1 MNKDITIFKN
11 SKSIINDLFLIF
23 NDIKINASDKKIL
36 YPYLQTKL
44 KNIYKKIIKKKK
56 IFKKMDD
63 HFLILLNNYIESLN
77 TSKKQYGGLKL
88 NINDRTLIDY
98 IIFDQKKNDNIDKN
112 IIIFL
117 KECIKNLKE
126 LKKYNS
132 NDYLHDSKNKK
143 IDNELLIYINTLLKI
158 YHYYD
163 ENNNDNNHKN
173 NFLKFEYNYLNK
185 LIINYLK
192 SYKIDKNIDIERLIQ
207 SFSKISSNSNYNP
220 IIYLKLCI
228 TFFSSKIL
236 DSDKFIKKMI
246 FLVIIIYG
254 IILLE
259 YYFTK
264 INNKNSIFLFY
275 FLIFYLLLFFSII
288 K

>member
-1 MNKDITIFKN
+1 MNKDITILKN

-23 NDIKINASDKKIL
+23 SNIKINASDKKIL
-36 YPYLQTKL
+36 YPYLQIKL
-44 KNIYKKIIKKKK
+44 KNIYKKINKKKK

-77 TSKKQYGGLKL
+77 NSKKQSGGLKL

-98 IIFDQKKNDNIDKN
+98 ISFNKNKNDNIDKN

-117 KECIKNLKE
+117 KKCI
-126 LKKYNS
+126 KKYNS
-132 NDYLHDSKNKK
+132 NDYLLDSKNKK
-143 IDNELLIYINTLLKI
+143 IDNELLIYVNTLLKI
-158 YHYYD
+158 YPYYD
-163 ENNNDNNHKN
+163 ENNNKNNKN
-173 NFLKFEYNYLNK
+173 NFLEFQYKYLNK

-207 SFSKISSNSNYNP
+207 SFSKISSNSNYNV
-220 IIYLKLCI
+220 IIYLKLCL

-236 DSDKFIKKMI
+236 DSEKFIKKMI
-246 FLVIIIYG
+246 FLIIIIYC

-259 YYFTK
+259 YYFNK
-264 INNKNSIFLFY
+264 INSKNSIFLFY
-275 FLIFYLLLFFSII
+275 FLIFYLILLKINL
-288 K
+288 

>member
-23 NDIKINASDKKIL
+23 SNIKINASDKKIL
-36 YPYLQTKL
+36 YPFLQIKL

-56 IFKKMDD
+56 IFKKIDD
-63 HFLILLNNYIESLN
+63 HFFILLNNSIESLY
-77 TSKKQYGGLKL
+77 TLKKQHGGLKL

-98 IIFDQKKNDNIDKN
+98 ISFNQKKNDNIYKN

-117 KECIKNLKE
+117 KKCI
-126 LKKYNS
+126 KKYNS

-143 IDNELLIYINTLLKI
+143 IDNELVIYINTLLKI
-158 YHYYD
+158 YPYYD
-163 ENNNDNNHKN
+163 ENNNKNNKN
-173 NFLKFEYNYLNK
+173 NFLEFEYKYLNK

-192 SYKIDKNIDIERLIQ
+192 SYKIDKNIDIERLIK
-207 SFSKISSNSNYNP
+207 SFSKISSNSNYSP
-220 IIYLKLCI
+220 VIYLKLCF

-236 DSDKFIKKMI
+236 DNDKFIKKMI
-246 FLVIIIYG
+246 FLIIIIYG

-259 YYFTK
+259 YYFSK
-264 INNKNSIFLFY
+264 INSEDSIFLFY
-275 FLIFYLLLFFSII
+275 LLIFYMII
-288 K
+288 IENL

>member
-1 MNKDITIFKN
+1 MNKDIIIFKN
-11 SKSIINDLFLIF
+11 SKSIINDLVLIF
-23 NDIKINASDKKIL
+23 SNIKINAFDKKIL

-56 IFKKMDD
+56 IFKKIDD
-63 HFLILLNNYIESLN
+63 NFMILLNNYIESLVN
-77 TSKKQYGGLKL
+77 SKKQYGGLKL

-112 IIIFL
+112 VIIFL
-117 KECIKNLKE
+117 KECIK
-126 LKKYNS
+126 KYDS
-132 NDYLHDSKNKK
+132 NDYHLSDSKNKK
-143 IDNELLIYINTLLKI
+143 IDNELVIYINTLLKI
-158 YHYYD
+158 YNYD
-163 ENNNDNNHKN
+163 ENN
-173 NFLKFEYNYLNK
+173 FLNFEYKYLNN
-185 LIINYLK
+185 LIINYFK
-192 SYKIDKNIDIERLIQ
+192 SYKIETNIDIERLIK

-220 IIYLKLCI
+220 VIYLKLCF

-246 FLVIIIYG
+246 FLIIIIYG

-264 INNKNSIFLFY
+264 INNENTIVLFY
-275 FLIFYLLLFFSII
+275 SLIFYLILLEKNFISL
-288 K
+288 

>member
-11 SKSIINDLFLIF
+11 SKNIINDLFLIF
-23 NDIKINASDKKIL
+23 NDVKINASDKKIL

-63 HFLILLNNYIESLN
+63 HFLILLNNYIESLY

-88 NINDRTLIDY
+88 DINDRTLIDY
-98 IIFDQKKNDNIDKN
+98 ISFNQKKNDNIDKN

-117 KECIKNLKE
+117 KECIK
-126 LKKYNS
+126 KYDS
-132 NDYLHDSKNKK
+132 NDYLYDSKN
-143 IDNELLIYINTLLKI
+143 IDNELVIYINTLLKI
-158 YHYYD
+158 YHYYN
-163 ENNNDNNHKN
+163 ENNNDKNNKN
-173 NFLKFEYNYLNK
+173 NFLNFEYKYLNN
-185 LIINYLK
+185 LIINYFK

-207 SFSKISSNSNYNP
+207 SFLKISSNHNP
-220 IIYLKLCI
+220 VIYLKLCF

-246 FLVIIIYG
+246 FLIIIIYG

-259 YYFTK
+259 YYFGK
-264 INNKNSIFLFY
+264 INNENSIFLLY
-275 FLIFYLLLFFSII
+275 LLIFYLILLH
-288 K
+288 KTL

>member
-1 MNKDITIFKN
+1 MNKDINIFKN

-36 YPYLQTKL
+36 YPFLQSKL
-44 KNIYKKIIKKKK
+44 KNIYKKINKKKK
-56 IFKKMDD
+56 IFKKVDD
-63 HFLILLNNYIESLN
+63 HFLILFNNYIESLHS
-77 TSKKQYGGLKL
+77 SKKQYGGLKL
-88 NINDRTLIDY
+88 DINDRTLIDY
-98 IIFDQKKNDNIDKN
+98 IIFNQKKNDNIDKN

-185 LIINYLK
+185 LMLNYLK
-192 SYKIDKNIDIERLIQ
+192 TYKIDKNINIERLINN
-207 SFSKISSNSNYNP
+207 FLNISINSNYNLF
-220 IIYLKLCI
+220 IYLKLCI

-236 DSDKFIKKMI
+236 DSDKFIKKII
-246 FLVIIIYG
+246 FLIIIIYG

-264 INNKNSIFLFY
+264 INNENSIFLFY
-275 FLIFYLLLFFSII
+275 FLIFYITII
-288 K
+288 ENIK

>member
-23 NDIKINASDKKIL
+23 SNIKINSYDKKIL

-56 IFKKMDD
+56 IFKKIDD
-63 HFLILLNNYIESLN
+63 NFMILLNNYIESLVN
-77 TSKKQYGGLKL
+77 SKKQYGGLKL

-117 KECIKNLKE
+117 KECIK
-126 LKKYNS
+126 KYDS
-132 NDYLHDSKNKK
+132 NDYHLSDSKNKK
-143 IDNELLIYINTLLKI
+143 IDNELVIYINTLLKI
-158 YHYYD
+158 YNYD
-163 ENNNDNNHKN
+163 KN
-173 NFLKFEYNYLNK
+173 NFLNFEYKYLNN
-185 LIINYLK
+185 LIINYFK
-192 SYKIDKNIDIERLIQ
+192 SYKIEKNIDIERLIK

-220 IIYLKLCI
+220 VIYLKLCF

-246 FLVIIIYG
+246 FLIIIIYG

-264 INNKNSIFLFY
+264 INNENSIVLFY
-275 FLIFYLLLFFSII
+275 SLIFYLILLEKNFISL
-288 K
+288 